1 MNSQEFLEELKK
13 LDFMELVD
21 IYLEAKTGLH
31 HALYEC
37 PLDIVSKVK
46 ELEDLF
52 KTGIN
57 VPVEDSV
64 KSLEDMCKT
73 IEDKGELYKTVAS
86 EKYEELI
93 RQIEDIGND
102 HIKKLKKMMDT
113 TYKDNEERK
122 KQIMDFIKRVE
133 MAMKKARN
141 WG

>member
-102 HIKKLKKMMDT
+102 HIKKLKKMM
-113 TYKDNEERK
+113 
-122 KQIMDFIKRVE
+122 
-133 MAMKKARN
+133 
-141 WG
+141 

>member
-93 RQIEDIGND
+93 RQIEDNGND

-122 KQIMDFIKRVE
+122 KEIMDFIKRVE
-133 MAMKKARN
+133 MAMKKAGT

>member
-122 KQIMDFIKRVE
+122 KEIMDFIKRVE

>member
-1 MNSQEFLEELKK
+1 
-13 LDFMELVD
+13 MELVD

-122 KQIMDFIKRVE
+122 KEIMDFIKRVE

>member
-122 KQIMDFIKRVE
+122 KEIMDFIKRVE
-133 MAMKKARN
+133 MAMKKAGT

>member
-93 RQIEDIGND
+93 RQIEDMGND

-122 KQIMDFIKRVE
+122 KEIMDFIKRVE
-133 MAMKKARN
+133 MAMKKARA

>member
-1 MNSQEFLEELKK
+1 MNSQELLEELKK
-13 LDFMELVD
+13 LDLMALVD
-21 IYLEAKTGLH
+21 MYLEAKTGLH

-52 KTGIN
+52 ESGIN

-64 KSLEDMCKT
+64 KSFENMCKT
-73 IEDKGELYKTVAS
+73 IEDEGELYKTVAS

-93 RQIEDIGND
+93 RKIEDSGNV
-102 HIKKLKKMMDT
+102 HIKKLMKMRDT
-113 TYKDNEERK
+113 KYKDNEERT
-122 KQIMDFIKRVE
+122 KQIMDYIKRVE
-133 MAMKKARN
+133 MAMKKART

>member
-13 LDFMELVD
+13 LDFMALVD
-21 IYLEAKTGLH
+21 MYLEAKTGLH

-46 ELEDLF
+46 ELDDLF
-52 KTGIN
+52 LSGIN

-64 KSLEDMCKT
+64 KNLEDMCKT
-73 IEDKGELYKTVAS
+73 VEDNGEVYKILDD
-86 EKYEELI
+86 EKYEKLI
-93 RQIEDIGND
+93 GQLEDIGNEQ
-102 HIKKLKKMMDT
+102 IRKLKKMMDT

-122 KQIMDFIKRVE
+122 KEIMDYIVRVE
-133 MAMKKARN
+133 MAMMKART

>member
-122 KQIMDFIKRVE
+122 KEIMDFIKRVE
-133 MAMKKARN
+133 MAMKKARA